1 MPKELPLIK
10 ESDEVLKKHL
20 PVDSIK
26 ERYSTTHLW
35 LKVTVIR
42 VETYLYNLDPG
53 EISFR

>member
-10 ESDEVLKKHL
+10 ESDEVSKKHL